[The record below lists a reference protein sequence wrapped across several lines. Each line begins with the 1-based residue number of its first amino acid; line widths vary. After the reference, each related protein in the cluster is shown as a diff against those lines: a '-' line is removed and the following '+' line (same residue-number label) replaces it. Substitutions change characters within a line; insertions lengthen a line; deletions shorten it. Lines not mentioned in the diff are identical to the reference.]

1 MIKTILA
8 RLREPST
15 YAGLSALLALGGVH
29 VPEAKLQAIT
39 NALAALAA
47 AASIFL
53 GEKTNVPPAPPS
65 A

>member
-1 MIKTILA
+1 MKTILA

-29 VPEAKLQAIT
+29 IPEAKFQAIT

-47 AASIFL
+47 AAAMFV
-53 GEKTNVPPAPPS
+53 GEKPNVPPAPPS

>member
-1 MIKTILA
+1 MKTILT

-29 VPEAKLQAIT
+29 IPEAKFQAIT

-47 AASIFL
+47 AAAVFM
-53 GEKTNVPPAPPS
+53 GESTNVPPAPPS